1 MGGIVFIAE
10 ELLTKVPRIWESLNV
25 WITIVPKSTWS
36 GFWFSVV
43 IIYPEW
49 RIARRIGM
57 STQMVKTQNL
67 LGFQMLPSTES
78 LEFRILVVL
87 GYPFQWAS
95 VSNHLLCPHFHFY
108 IHILSYD
115 DIWYNICIHIQ
126 YIIYIYTCTY
136 KLSIYYGLQYLSPLC
151 SWTTWTLVLPGPHLG
166 ASWQEPIL
174 CPRWWEDW
182 KHRRQKWLGM
192 GWIAER
198 WSRIIM
204 LDLVDHMW
212 SFTI

>member
-25 WITIVPKSTWS
+25 WITTVPKSTWS

-126 YIIYIYTCTY
+126 YIIYIY
-136 KLSIYYGLQYLSPLC
+136 IYTHVHTSYRYIMGCNIFHHFARGRRGRWFFPVRTLAPRGRSLFSARGGGRTGSTGARNDLGWDELQRDD
-151 SWTTWTLVLPGPHLG
+151 LG
-166 ASWQEPIL
+166 SSCLI
-174 CPRWWEDW
+174 
-182 KHRRQKWLGM
+182 
-192 GWIAER
+192 
-198 WSRIIM
+198 
-204 LDLVDHMW
+204 
-212 SFTI
+212 